1 MHMDIYWL
9 TYVWMNAYI
18 SGKYVIRAAVYAF
31 LCMYMYLSIWV
42 LVCTHNH
49 IHVWIINI
57 YIQKICELLFL
68 LSTYL
73 CAVRIHSYDS
83 SFCLAHCLSLS
94 LSSMLWLSHSSSSDN
109 THSYMCICFRKNT
122 YSMSHSTTPN
132 QRVWK
137 TVTSAFIP
145 IQHKPTAI
153 HTHTILPKK
162 MEASHWLKPLYI
174 YTHTHTCIRTRTC
187 DTMMNLPSDWN
198 SNKKPVQGG
207 REQK

>member
-1 MHMDIYWL
+1 
-9 TYVWMNAYI
+9 MNN
-18 SGKYVIRAAVYAF
+18 KY
-31 LCMYMYLSIWV
+31 
-42 LVCTHNH
+42 
-49 IHVWIINI
+49 I

-137 TVTSAFIP
+137 TVTSALYP
-145 IQHKPTAI
+145 YNTSPQQY
-153 HTHTILPKK
+153 THTPSCQKKWKLPTD
-162 MEASHWLKPLYI
+162 WNPYT
-174 YTHTHTCIRTRTC
+174 YTHTHTLAYAHALVIQWWTFLLTEIATR
-187 DTMMNLPSDWN
+187 NPYRGEG
-198 SNKKPVQGG
+198 NKNRK
-207 REQK
+207 K